1 MKFHQ
6 MNIKNT
12 KVSTLLASGFAV
24 VFVLMI
30 LLSALAISRVKSID
44 AIWATI
50 SDVNSVKQRHAIN
63 FRDSVHDRAIAVRD
77 VALAVDKPAVQT
89 EIDRI
94 TALAGHYA
102 KSAAPMDQ
110 IFTRNLQSVSAEE
123 KQALADIKA
132 VEAKTQPMVARI
144 IELRLND
151 NAPEAIELL
160 RRQAAP
166 AFVEW
171 LASINKLID
180 LEEKMNQTL
189 TAESRSIMDNFL
201 LFIVLLCVASI
212 VIGTAVAWFISRSLL
227 KSLVSQV
234 RQGTDTIA
242 TTSGQIV
249 ATGNQNLSSRTEQ
262 LAVPA
267 SSMAVRG
274 GAVVAQV
281 VVGTMSAINTSP
293 KKIVEIIGVIDGIV
307 FPNILA

>member
-1 MKFHQ
+1 MP
-6 MNIKNT
+6 
-12 KVSTLLASGFAV
+12 
-24 VFVLMI
+24 
-30 LLSALAISRVKSID
+30 
-44 AIWATI
+44 WA
-50 SDVNSVKQRHAIN
+50 
-63 FRDSVHDRAIAVRD
+63 
-77 VALAVDKPAVQT
+77 
-89 EIDRI
+89 
-94 TALAGHYA
+94 
-102 KSAAPMDQ
+102 
-110 IFTRNLQSVSAEE
+110 
-123 KQALADIKA
+123 
-132 VEAKTQPMVARI
+132 EAKTQPMIARI

-171 LASINKLID
+171 LASINRLID

-212 VIGTAVAWFISRSLL
+212 VIGMAVAWFISRSLL

-234 RQGTDTIA
+234 RQGADIIA

-262 LAVPA
+262 QAVPA

-274 GAVVAQV
+274 GAVVAHV
-281 VVGTMSAINTSP
+281 VVG
-293 KKIVEIIGVIDGIV
+293 IDD
-307 FPNILA
+307 PATN

>member
-77 VALAVDKPAVQT
+77 VTLAVDKPAVQT

-132 VEAKTQPMVARI
+132 AEAKTQPMVARI

-160 RRQAAP
+160 RRLLSSGSP
-166 AFVEW
+166 
-171 LASINKLID
+171 
-180 LEEKMNQTL
+180 
-189 TAESRSIMDNFL
+189 RSI
-201 LFIVLLCVASI
+201 
-212 VIGTAVAWFISRSLL
+212 G
-227 KSLVSQV
+227 
-234 RQGTDTIA
+234 
-242 TTSGQIV
+242 
-249 ATGNQNLSSRTEQ
+249 
-262 LAVPA
+262 
-267 SSMAVRG
+267 
-274 GAVVAQV
+274 
-281 VVGTMSAINTSP
+281 
-293 KKIVEIIGVIDGIV
+293 
-307 FPNILA
+307 